1 MSKREVFKRYL
12 LFIVGLFFSGIGVA
26 FTKHGELGV
35 SPISSVANVMSCK
48 FTSISL
54 GMWLLIWNCVLI
66 VCQIVILKK
75 DFQLFQLFQIP
86 LSILFGCFTD
96 FGMWLVAFIP
106 VPNYAVKLVML
117 VIGIII
123 LAFGIA
129 LSVIANVILNSGEA
143 VVKAVSDKT
152 GKNFGDVKVIFD
164 ISCVVIAVIL
174 SLVLFKG
181 QIVGTREGTII
192 SAFCTGIVVK
202 FFTKS
207 FQKRIEKLLR

>member
-48 FTSISL
+48 FASISL

-207 FQKRIEKLLR
+207 FQKRIEKMLR

>member
-207 FQKRIEKLLR
+207 FQKKIEKLLR

>member
-1 MSKREVFKRYL
+1 
-12 LFIVGLFFSGIGVA
+12 
-26 FTKHGELGV
+26 
-35 SPISSVANVMSCK
+35 MSCK

-207 FQKRIEKLLR
+207 FQKRIEKMLR

>member
-207 FQKRIEKLLR
+207 FQKRIEKMLR